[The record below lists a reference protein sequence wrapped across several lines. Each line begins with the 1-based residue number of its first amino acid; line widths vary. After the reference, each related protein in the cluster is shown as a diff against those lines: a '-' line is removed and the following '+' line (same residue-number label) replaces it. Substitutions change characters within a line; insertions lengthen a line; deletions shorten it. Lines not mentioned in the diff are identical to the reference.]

1 MESLN
6 ALLSPGADFDELF
19 DVPSSSRAPP
29 AGVAAHPPPLP
40 RTSSMFDAWLDEDF
54 DIGSAGVLH
63 ADSGAARR
71 AVAGGASAGAV
82 DAGGAVGGGRAGA
95 ASQSFSDG
103 TSFFFSMPQPAS
115 TPSSEPPRATM
126 TMPAEIDGGEIDGK
140 DEDPGGSDVDDDDDD
155 EDDGGAAL
163 ERRGSASG
171 GKNSREK
178 QTRLERNRVSAK
190 QSRLRKKQ
198 VRGLRRA
205 HACFAPVLARTIH
218 LCNCAPPASH
228 ALFAHSLRL
237 LSIWNF

>member
-19 DVPSSSRAPP
+19 DMPSSSRAPP
-29 AGVAAHPPPLP
+29 AGVAARPPPLP
-40 RTSSMFDAWLDEDF
+40 RMSSMFESDAWLDEDYG
-54 DIGSAGVLH
+54 DIGSVGVLH

-71 AVAGGASAGAV
+71 AVAGGASAGAA
-82 DAGGAVGGGRAGA
+82 DAGGGRAGA
-95 ASQSFSDG
+95 ASQFSAG

-115 TPSSEPPRATM
+115 MPSSEPQRATM

-140 DEDPGGSDVDDDDDD
+140 DEDPGGSDVDDDDDDD

-198 VRGLRRA
+198 VRFVTRMR
-205 HACFAPVLARTIH
+205 P
-218 LCNCAPPASH
+218 
-228 ALFAHSLRL
+228 
-237 LSIWNF
+237 